1 MKQSISMQKYAYF
14 SNERPIAI
22 DKVLSD
28 NGLYEME
35 RNSIVVKE
43 NEKLFMK

>member
-22 DKVLSD
+22 DMTMVCIRWK
-28 NGLYEME
+28 GTQ
-35 RNSIVVKE
+35 
-43 NEKLFMK
+43 